1 MTERGAEPAEE
12 IAHRPLTVG
21 RVGFADLARAELRE
35 NESAAQA
42 ALRVAQEKAERV
54 QQEGQLLLFA
64 MLAARMEPDERQ
76 RAERDRS
83 LLPRTD
89 ALVREIQDV
98 AAAISALRQPSPPAP
113 AWTPP
118 PAPQTPETLERMAII
133 DAMAWAAAGLHDAAD
148 SLGVTPRKLEE
159 RIVAAGLSEDEGVCP
174 ACYGEKP
181 PGDEWCQC
189 GASKGWIAYEVST
202 PHKTMAMERRE
213 IIRAMAEEVADLP
226 RAAWA
231 LGMHPQKLEE
241 RIVATGLSEDEGV
254 CPVCHRERSPDGG
267 WCECGKSKGWIAYS
281 VSMPKTPDAPY
292 AARTSASRSR
302 AGSWLSCR
310 ARVRGVAV
318 GSSTRDGCGASGL
331 VEDHAL
337 HTRPEPRPRRVPS
350 PPVDYVAR
358 ILTAVAS
365 KPLRSAR
372 RVFHEIGGNKAAVF
386 DTVKLMLADGR
397 LVTDSEG
404 VYRVGRRARGG
415 WM

>member
-1 MTERGAEPAEE
+1 MNERGAEPAEDV
-12 IAHRPLTVG
+12 AHRRLTVG
-21 RVGFADLARAELRE
+21 RVGFADLAPAELRA

-42 ALRVAQEKAERV
+42 ALRVAQEQAEWV
-54 QQEGQLLLFA
+54 HQEGQLLLFA
-64 MLAARMEPDERQ
+64 MLAARTEPDERQ

-89 ALVREIQDV
+89 ALVREIQAV
-98 AAAISALRQPSPPAP
+98 AAAISALRQPPPPAP

-133 DAMAWAAAGLHDAAD
+133 DAMGWAAADLQDAAD
-148 SLGVTPRKLEE
+148 SLGVTPRRLEE
-159 RIVAAGLSEDEGVCP
+159 RIVAAGLAEGVCP
-174 ACYGEKP
+174 VCYGERP
-181 PGDEWCQC
+181 PGDQECEC

-202 PHKTMAMERRE
+202 PHMTMAMERRE

-226 RAAWA
+226 GAAWA

-241 RIVATGLSEDEGV
+241 RIVATGLSEGV
-254 CPVCHRERSPDGG
+254 CPVCHRERSPDDG
-267 WCECGKSKGWIAYS
+267 WCQCGKSRGWIKYS
-281 VSMPKTPDAPY
+281 VSMPKTPDTPY
-292 AARTSASRSR
+292 AARTPASRSR
-302 AGSWLSCR
+302 ASSK
-310 ARVRGVAV
+310 AEAPPRVADPTSAPRTLVRQE
-318 GSSTRDGCGASGL
+318 SQ

-337 HTRPEPRPRRVPS
+337 HTRPEPQPPRVPS

-386 DTVKLMLADGR
+386 DTVRLMLADGR